1 MNAKIR
7 SDFPVTA
14 ERIYL
19 DTAYDGPCPLP
30 VTEAGKDF
38 LERRGMGLA
47 GRVPDWT
54 TEGDEVK
61 ALLGRLLN
69 AKSHEIA
76 ITTNT
81 TEGTNIVANA
91 LDLGPDD
98 SVVWD
103 DLDFPSNAAVWF
115 NQARRRG
122 VENRIVRSVE
132 GSIDVDD
139 FERLMDSSTRLVT
152 VSHVSHTNGYVHDL
166 RALADLAH
174 EHGAY
179 LHVDGIQAVGGI
191 KVDVKE
197 AGVDFLTAG
206 TYKWLLGPI
215 GLAFLYVREELI
227 PALDPVYAGWRQV
240 KAWQDDLPIRPPGLH
255 ADARKF
261 EGACVHFQGLYELR
275 AALEYILGLDMDR
288 IEGQVLRLSS
298 RVWDGLQNL
307 GFHLNTPSDT
317 PSGIVTCLL
326 RDVEKTARALK
337 DGNVVVT
344 FRAGNQLR
352 VSPHFF
358 NTEDEVDSLLEVL
371 ATVGE
376 VS

>member
-30 VTEAGKDF
+30 VIEAGKDF
-38 LERRGMGLA
+38 LERRGRGLA
-47 GRVPDWT
+47 GRVPHWT
-54 TEGDEVK
+54 TVGDEVK
-61 ALLGRLLN
+61 ALLGRFLN
-69 AKSHEIA
+69 AKPHEIA

-81 TEGTNIVANA
+81 TEGTNIIANA
-91 LDLGPDD
+91 LGLGPGD

-115 NQARRRG
+115 RQAQRRG
-122 VENRIVRSVE
+122 IENRIVRSAD
-132 GSIDVDD
+132 GGVDLAD
-139 FERLMDSSTRLVT
+139 FERLVDSSTRLVT

-191 KVDVKE
+191 RVDVRE

-227 PALDPVYAGWRQV
+227 PALEPAYAGWRQV
-240 KAWQDDLPIRPPGLH
+240 KAWPEDLPVRPPEWH

-275 AALEYILGLDMDR
+275 AALAYTLGIGMDR
-288 IEGQVLRLSS
+288 IEEQVLSLSA
-298 RVWDGLQNL
+298 RVWKGLESL
-307 GFHLNTPSDT
+307 GFHLNTPPNT
-317 PSGIVTCLL
+317 RSGIVTCLL
-326 RDVEKTARALK
+326 RDVEKTAQALR
-337 DGNVVVT
+337 DGNVVAT

-358 NTEDEVDSLLEVL
+358 NTEGEVDSLLEVL

-376 VS
+376 IS